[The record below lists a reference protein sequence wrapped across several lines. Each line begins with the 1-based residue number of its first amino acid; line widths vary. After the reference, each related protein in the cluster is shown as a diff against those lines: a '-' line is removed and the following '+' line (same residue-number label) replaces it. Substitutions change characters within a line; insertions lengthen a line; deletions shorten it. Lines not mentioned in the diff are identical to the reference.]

1 MKLFLHFNWEFL
13 KTYNM
18 QIYISVWQFNWT
30 ISEGVVVLFEN
41 PPTFYI
47 NIQMYTVSCSKEKE
61 YGRCFCVKN
70 NL

>member
-41 PPTFYI
+41 PPTF
-47 NIQMYTVSCSKEKE
+47 
-61 YGRCFCVKN
+61 
-70 NL
+70 